1 VRRVTLRDFFREWA
15 ADDPLERHP
24 ALTYVPAM
32 VDRTGESPERDTDV
46 EIFERIPWESL
57 EKNPDRRWIAY
68 LLSGAL
74 VLGAVGVSLGRQLSA
89 GSALP
94 PDPAPIVTTTL
105 AVLPSTLATVG
116 PTTVPETTAADR
128 VAPGA
133 RTEADLM
140 ALSDV
145 PLEMAAATAAEWF
158 VVDYFTRD
166 DPGEGRSFVEW
177 AGSLETTWIDPT
189 TIEVTVAVR
198 RLAAAPG
205 IDYRR
210 MGPEAWRV
218 TVELGDEGWSVVEG
232 PVEAGPVELSVTIP
246 EIDAPVPAEVAATL
260 DGEEVVGAVEVG
272 GRWLAEVEWVD
283 AAGLSWWVRRWVDG
297 AS

>member
-1 VRRVTLRDFFREWA
+1 M
-15 ADDPLERHP
+15 P
-24 ALTYVPAM
+24 YVPAM
-32 VDRTGESPERDTDV
+32 VDRTGESTERDTDGDTDV

-68 LLSGAL
+68 LVAGAL
-74 VLGAVGVSLGRQLSA
+74 VLGAVGVSLGRQLTA
-89 GSALP
+89 GGTLD
-94 PDPAPIVTTTL
+94 DPAPTTTTV
-105 AVLPSTLATVG
+105 AAPPSTNPAVR
-116 PTTVPETTAADR
+116 PTTVPDTIVANPG
-128 VAPGA
+128 APGA
-133 RTEADLM
+133 WTEADLM

-145 PLEMAAATAAEWF
+145 PLELAAATTAEWF

-166 DPGEGRSFVEW
+166 DPGEGRSFVDW
-177 AGSLETTWIDPT
+177 AGALETAWVDPT
-189 TIEVTVAVR
+189 TVDVTVAMR

-205 IDYRR
+205 AEYRR
-210 MGPEAWRV
+210 MAPEAWTV
-218 TVELGDEGWSVVEG
+218 TVELGEEVWSVVEG

-246 EIDAPVPAEVAATL
+246 AIDAPVPAEVAATL
-260 DGEEVVGAVEVG
+260 DGEEVGGAVEVG

>member
-1 VRRVTLRDFFREWA
+1 MRDFFREGA
-15 ADDPLERHP
+15 ADDPLEGHP
-24 ALTYVPAM
+24 ALPYVPDM
-32 VDRTGESPERDTDV
+32 VDRTGETPERDTDGDTDV

-68 LLSGAL
+68 LLAGAL
-74 VLGAVGVSLGRQLSA
+74 VLGAVGVSLGRQLTA

-94 PDPAPIVTTTL
+94 PDPAPITTTV
-105 AVLPSTLATVG
+105 AAPPSTNPAIR
-116 PTTVPETTAADR
+116 PTTVPETTAADQGP
-128 VAPGA
+128 PGA
-133 RTEADLM
+133 WTEADLM

-145 PLEMAAATAAEWF
+145 PLELAAATTAEWF

-166 DPGEGRSFVEW
+166 DPGEGRSFVDW
-177 AGSLETTWIDPT
+177 AGSLETVWIDPT

-198 RLAAAPG
+198 RLAAVPG
-205 IDYRR
+205 AEYRR
-210 MGPEAWRV
+210 MAAEAWTV
-218 TVELGDEGWSVVEG
+218 TVELGEEGWSVVGG

-246 EIDAPVPAEVAATL
+246 AIDASVPAEVAAIL
-260 DGEEVVGAVEVG
+260 DGEEIGGAVEVG

-283 AAGLSWWVRRWVDG
+283 AAGLSWTVRRWVDG

>member
-1 VRRVTLRDFFREWA
+1 MRDFFREWA
-15 ADDPLERHP
+15 ADDPLEGHP
-24 ALTYVPAM
+24 ALPYVPAM
-32 VDRTGESPERDTDV
+32 VDRTGEGPERDADGDTDV
-46 EIFERIPWESL
+46 EVFERIPWESL
-57 EKNPDRRWIAY
+57 ERNPDRRWIAY
-68 LLSGAL
+68 LLAGAL

-94 PDPAPIVTTTL
+94 SEPASSVTTTL
-105 AVLPSTLATVG
+105 AALPSTVPAVG
-116 PTTVPETTAADR
+116 PSTVPETTAADR
-128 VAPGA
+128 DAPGA
-133 RTEADLM
+133 WTEADLM

-145 PLEMAAATAAEWF
+145 PLEMAAATTAEWF

-166 DPGEGRSFVEW
+166 DPGEGRSFVDW
-177 AGSLETTWIDPT
+177 AGALETVWIDPT

-205 IDYRR
+205 AEYRR

-218 TVELGDEGWSVVEG
+218 TVELGEEGWSVVEG

-246 EIDAPVPAEVAATL
+246 EIDASVPAEVAAAL
-260 DGEEVVGAVEVG
+260 DGEEVGGAVEVG

-283 AAGLSWWVRRWVDG
+283 AAGLAWRIRRWVDG